1 MLYFPKANAGM
12 RGNDMYDVLI
22 IGGGVIGC
30 AVAHR
35 LSEYRGRIAVV
46 EAGADV
52 CQGASRANS
61 GIVHA
66 GFDAVP
72 DTDKARLNV
81 KGARM
86 MQALCNELGVPY
98 GQPGALVLGFTE
110 YDRASLQALFE
121 RSLQNDVPGC
131 RLIEGSE
138 ALALEPQLNPDVVA
152 ALHVPASGLVSPY
165 ELTLALAN
173 AAARREV
180 SFLLNTKVQHIKPI
194 TGGWALHT
202 SQGIL
207 RTRAFVNCAGIQG
220 GELHNQIS
228 SRPVRVIAR
237 RGQYYLLDRANVLPF
252 GMTMFQVPTPMG
264 KGVLVSPT
272 THGNLLIGP
281 TAEDIP
287 DMADTA
293 TTALGLKDLLQKAAL
308 TWPRISVRDAITT
321 FSGIRAHE
329 AAGDFI
335 IGAVEGAGEGAF
347 EAIGIESPGLSA
359 APAIGQELGEWVAY
373 AMNLV
378 HKPMHTPLPPSPK
391 SFSHMSNQERLSAYE
406 QNSDYGRIIC
416 RCEMV
421 TEAEVRQAIRQPVG
435 ARSLDGVKL
444 RTRAGMGRC
453 QGGFCTPRI
462 VQILCEELGLSPEQV
477 TKFGGDSQILVGR
490 IDDMREEVQ
499 HE

>member
-1 MLYFPKANAGM
+1 
-12 RGNDMYDVLI
+12 MYDVLI

-35 LSEYRGRIAVV
+35 LSEYRGHMAVV
-46 EAGADV
+46 EAGPDV

-72 DTDKARLNV
+72 GTEKARLNV

-86 MQALCNELGVPY
+86 MQALCNALGVPY
-98 GQPGALVLGFTE
+98 GQPGAMVLGFSE
-110 YDRASLQALFE
+110 DDRASLQTLYKRA
-121 RSLQNDVPGC
+121 LQNEVSGC
-131 RLIEGSE
+131 RLIEGRE
-138 ALALEPQLNPDVVA
+138 ALTMEPQLNPAVVA

-180 SFLLNTKVQHIKPI
+180 AFLLNTRVQSIKPVA
-194 TGGWALHT
+194 GGWALHT
-202 SQGIL
+202 NREIL
-207 RTRAFVNCAGIQG
+207 RTRAFVNCAGIFG
-220 GELHNQIS
+220 GELHNQVS
-228 SRPVRVIAR
+228 SRPVRIIAR
-237 RGQYYLLDRANVLPF
+237 RGQYYLLDRAPVLPF
-252 GMTMFQVPTPMG
+252 GMTMFQVPTAMG

-287 DMADTA
+287 DMTDTA
-293 TTALGLKDLLQKAAL
+293 TTASGLQEVLQKAAL
-308 TWPRISVRDAITT
+308 TWPAISVQDTITT

-335 IGAVEGAGEGAF
+335 IGAVEGAKEGAF

-359 APAIGQELGEWVAY
+359 APAIGQELGDWVAY
-373 AMNLV
+373 AMQLV
-378 HKPMHTPLPPSPK
+378 HKPTLTPLPPAPK
-391 SFSHMSNQERLSAYE
+391 FFRHMSNAEKQSACE
-406 QNSDYGRIIC
+406 KNSDYGHIVC

-435 ARSLDGVKL
+435 ARNLDGVKL

-453 QGGFCTPRI
+453 QGGFCSPRI
-462 VQILCEELGLSPEQV
+462 LHILCEELGLAPEQV
-477 TKFGGDSQILVGR
+477 TKFGGASQILVGR
-490 IDDMREEVQ
+490 LQDIAKEGLRHGQ
-499 HE
+499 